1 MGKFRNFGRI
11 IFRFYQQYPIM
22 MNSFAGAAVYGLGEV
37 VVQYSTP
44 SKSDPKEIDL
54 KRVAGITALGSVG
67 TYLYMIIFHSNK

>member
-1 MGKFRNFGRI
+1 
-11 IFRFYQQYPIM
+11 

-44 SKSDPKEIDL
+44 SKSEIPKEIDL

-67 TYLYMIIFHSNK
+67 TYLHIYLCICICI